1 MFSQDA
7 LDNLIQ
13 PILNRQEK
21 INIYVIKK
29 IVARLMDVK
38 HLRPSDLKLLKS
50 IVAMGAD
57 IRAINAE
64 IARLADLQ
72 IRDIKSIIRMVAIDS
87 YIDAKPFYD
96 YRYKSFI
103 PFNENKGLQQVVN
116 VVGDMTAK
124 SYVNLSKS
132 KAIGFLLR
140 DPKNPT
146 RTKFQN
152 LSQAY
157 QKTIDTTIQA
167 IQSKTMTPED
177 AIRKA
182 TKELLNSGLRR
193 LYWESGYN
201 QRLDTAVRRNIL
213 DGVREIN
220 QRIQD
225 EIGKQINADGKE
237 LSAHANPAPD
247 HEPFQGHIFTN
258 EEWERLQSS
267 KDFKD
272 IDGEHFMGVDRI
284 IGVWN
289 CHHIAYSIIIGAK
302 KRRYTQEQ
310 LQKFIDDNHAG
321 YTLKNG
327 KHLTMYECSQVQR
340 RLETRIRYAK
350 EEQMLMSE
358 IKDRPQAEQARRNV
372 QALLS
377 EYKMFSHA
385 CGLKPNL
392 HRAEVPGYNPVIN
405 KFT

>member
-1 MFSQDA
+1 MFSQNA
-7 LDNLIQ
+7 LDILIQ
-13 PILNRQEK
+13 PILNRQET

-38 HLRPSDLKLLKS
+38 TLRPSDLKTLKNL
-50 IVAMGAD
+50 VAMGAD

-64 IARLADLQ
+64 IARLSDLQ
-72 IRDIKSIIRMVAIDS
+72 VKDIKSIIRTVAIDS
-87 YIDAKPFYD
+87 YMDAKPFYD

-103 PFNENKGLQQVVN
+103 PFNENKDLQRVVK

-124 SYVNLSKS
+124 SYVNLSNS
-132 KAIGFLLR
+132 KAIGFLVR

-146 RTKFQN
+146 KTKFQS
-152 LSQAY
+152 LAKTY
-157 QKTIDTTIQA
+157 QQTIDTAIQA
-167 IQSKTMTPED
+167 IQSKTMTPEE

-237 LSAHANPAPD
+237 LSAHANSAPD

-258 EEWERLQSS
+258 AEWDKLQSS
-267 KDFKD
+267 DDFKD
-272 IDGEHFMGVDRI
+272 IDGKKFMGVDRI

-289 CHHIAYSIIIGAK
+289 CHHIAYSIVIGAK
-302 KRRYTQEQ
+302 KRRYTKEQ
-310 LQKFIDDNHAG
+310 LQKFIDDNHSG

-327 KHLTMYECSQVQR
+327 KHLTMYECTQVQR

-350 EEQMLMSE
+350 EEQMLMAE
-358 IKDRPQAEQARRNV
+358 IKDKARADLARKNV
-372 QALLS
+372 QDLIA
-377 EYKMFSHA
+377 EYRLFSSS
-385 CGLKPNL
+385 CGLKTNMR
-392 HRAEVPGYNPVIN
+392 RAEVPGYNPSV
-405 KFT
+405 K